1 MYSIIPWFSK
11 GIPWYYFIWWIIPW
25 YVLNHTLIFK
35 RYTVILSISCAESY
49 FDFQKVCCHK
59 CFQIIHFC
67 TLWSTVG
74 IVPHDTWRRMLNVPF
89 IPYTIP
95 LKHYVL
101 GIQDRLSPTRFCH
114 HSRSTYVSILLLGGD
129 LCFCAQGDKYQT
141 PRSKSPTFA
150 QVHSRDMLLCKTA
163 TIEKGILFQK
173 KGILWYFF
181 KKRYTVILFQK
192 KRYNCQ

>member
-1 MYSIIPWFSK
+1 MSDIHFHEYYFLNVPNNTFFFQRYTDILFCDESYFYFQKVYRNTLLCTESYLDFQKVYRDTILFDESYHFMYSIIPWFSK
-11 GIPWYYFIWWIIPW
+11 GIPWYYLSH
-25 YVLNHTLIFK
+25 VLNHTLIFK
-35 RYTVILSISCAESY
+35 RYAVTNVSKSYISVGQRY
-49 FDFQKVCCHK
+49 FF
-59 CFQIIHFC
+59 

-89 IPYTIP
+89 ISYTIP

-141 PRSKSPTFA
+141 PRS
-150 QVHSRDMLLCKTA
+150 
-163 TIEKGILFQK
+163 
-173 KGILWYFF
+173 
-181 KKRYTVILFQK
+181 
-192 KRYNCQ
+192 

>member
-1 MYSIIPWFSK
+1 MYQIIHFFFK
-11 GIPWYYFIWWIIPW
+11 GILTYFFVMNHTFIFKKYTVILY

-49 FDFQKVCCHK
+49 FDFQKVCCHTCGVSK
-59 CFQIIHFC
+59 SYIFVGQRYFF

-74 IVPHDTWRRMLNVPF
+74 LVPHDTWRRIFHVPF
-89 IPYTIP
+89 IPNTIP
-95 LKHYVL
+95 LKHCVL

-141 PRSKSPTFA
+141 PRS
-150 QVHSRDMLLCKTA
+150 
-163 TIEKGILFQK
+163 
-173 KGILWYFF
+173 
-181 KKRYTVILFQK
+181 
-192 KRYNCQ
+192 